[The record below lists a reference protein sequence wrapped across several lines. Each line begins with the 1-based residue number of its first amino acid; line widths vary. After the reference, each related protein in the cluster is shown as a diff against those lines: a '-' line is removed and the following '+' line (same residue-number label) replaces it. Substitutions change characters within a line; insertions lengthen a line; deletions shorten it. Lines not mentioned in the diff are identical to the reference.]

1 MCHPAAD
8 RLSGQAG
15 GNHVSRMPSADLV
28 PLAIPSLLKP
38 MASGRALPGLLVPAL
53 AQTVFD
59 AGRRR
64 AISESA
70 RANYDAAIATY
81 RQTSNPVGHRAEK
94 SRVLTERYSGGH
106 VRSLGSL
113 L

>member
-1 MCHPAAD
+1 MFRECHP
-8 RLSGQAG
+8 RII
-15 GNHVSRMPSADLV
+15 V

-70 RANYDAAIATY
+70 RYDAAIATY

-94 SRVLTERYSGGH
+94 SRVLAERYSGGQSEAWEACFRQLKTH
-106 VRSLGSL
+106 KLAAS
-113 L
+113 